1 MKPAPDDRGAI
12 TGACRAWIKVRE
24 AEVRVELMSVPGG
37 DIAPTRT
44 ERDENFPVASRLIAA
59 RHRAPILA
67 FYRFARAA
75 DDIADHPT
83 LPPEAK
89 LDGLAALEA
98 GLTGEGDP
106 RGLALRLALA
116 DRNLTPRHALDLLA
130 AFRLDVIK
138 NRYRDWG
145 ELMGYCALSAA
156 PVGRFVLDVHGEPA
170 DRWPASDAICASLQ
184 VINHLQDCGRDFG
197 KLDRVYLPQETLD
210 RHRAAVTDL
219 QAPRASGEL
228 RAAIGELTGRARALI
243 EEGASLPGA
252 VRDLRLACE
261 IGAIVGLARA
271 NCARLEKRD
280 PLSERVHP
288 TKAAFAAIGLL
299 GALAGARAFALR
311 DHRRSQ
317 TQ

>member
-1 MKPAPDDRGAI
+1 
-12 TGACRAWIKVRE
+12 
-24 AEVRVELMSVPGG
+24 MSVPGEE
-37 DIAPTRT
+37 IAPTRT
-44 ERDENFPVASRLIAA
+44 ERDENFPVASRLIAQ

-75 DDIADHPT
+75 DDIADHPA
-83 LPPEAK
+83 LAPEAK

-98 GLTGEGDP
+98 GLIGAGEGDP
-106 RGLALRLALA
+106 RALALRLALA
-116 DRNLTPRHALDLLA
+116 DRNLTSRHALDLLA

-138 NRYRDWG
+138 KRYRDWG

-156 PVGRFVLDVHGEPA
+156 PVGRFVLDVHGEPT
-170 DRWPASDAICASLQ
+170 DRWAASDAICSSLQ
-184 VINHLQDCGRDFG
+184 VINHLQDCGRDFSQ
-197 KLDRVYLPQETLD
+197 LDRVYLPQETLD
-210 RHRAAVTDL
+210 RRRAALSDL
-219 QAPRASGEL
+219 RAPRASAEL
-228 RAAIGELTGRARALI
+228 RAAIDELTGRARALL

-252 VRDLRLACE
+252 VKDLRLACE
-261 IGAIVGLARA
+261 IGAIVELAHA

-299 GALAGARAFALR
+299 GALAGARAFALGNG
-311 DHRRSQ
+311 RRSK